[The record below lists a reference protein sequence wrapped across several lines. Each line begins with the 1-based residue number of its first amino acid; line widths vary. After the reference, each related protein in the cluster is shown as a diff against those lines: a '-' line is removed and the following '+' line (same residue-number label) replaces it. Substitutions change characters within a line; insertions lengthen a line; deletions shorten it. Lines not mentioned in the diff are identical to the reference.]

1 MSGKIVLFTTM
12 KNEGPYMLEWVAFHR
27 MLGVDHFLIFTN
39 DCSDGTDEI
48 ARQLETLG
56 WVTHVPNEVA
66 DRVKPQRQMLDRA
79 RVHPVVV
86 DAEWLM
92 CLDVDEFWNI
102 RVGAGGFA
110 DLIAATEDK
119 AGGTVDA
126 ISFAWKLFG
135 SSGNVAFQDA
145 PVTRSFTL
153 CDLDGSFHSRR
164 ASGLKT
170 LFRNNGKFDLYGPH
184 RPKGFD
190 DGTAES
196 IRWADAGGNL
206 FPAGRVGWRAWR
218 GFDHSFGRL
227 HHYSVRSLEAFL
239 VKRDRGRTNHV
250 ATDQAEEYW
259 LDMNANKVAD
269 LSILPR
275 AEAAEPLLQ
284 KLHDDPEL
292 ARLHRAACDWHR
304 DRIEEIKARSD
315 WEAFRQWLQEN
326 LLGAAA
332 LPFSDPVPD
341 GGTEPVSEGQ
351 PAAQEP
357 AEGSDP
363 RSGPATDAAPEPEVA
378 APWLAD
384 LAPGG
389 SGRGFLRKLDNYA
402 LHFSE
407 RSSRHLVISFD
418 NLAEVNN
425 TSISRE
431 SWGRKF
437 FAGQGHAHV
446 GVFARKKAWYR
457 DMEVIDLMADLA
469 AMPSVRGYERIAL
482 VGTSMGGFA
491 ALAFA
496 PLFPGADVVAFNP
509 QTTLDERLVPWEKRY
524 GMGVRQN
531 WDLPFGDGRAAVAT
545 SNRVTVFYDPF
556 HEPDKKHAEMIE
568 GDRVVHLKCWFAN
581 HYCAPMLR
589 KLDLLKPVME
599 TAIAGELDPALFYE
613 WFRARK
619 GLPWHFRALSQ
630 RAEDTGHQASL
641 ERARQCFFSIR
652 RSNQAK
658 AECDAEQQISDV
670 AAQ

>member
-1 MSGKIVLFTTM
+1 MVTAVI
-12 KNEGPYMLEWVAFHR
+12 R
-27 MLGVDHFLIFTN
+27 
-39 DCSDGTDEI
+39 SDM
-48 ARQLETLG
+48 
-56 WVTHVPNEVA
+56 
-66 DRVKPQRQMLDRA
+66 DRARQMLDRA
-79 RVHPVVV
+79 RVHPAAA

-102 RVGAGGFA
+102 RVGAGSFA
-110 DLIAATEDK
+110 DLIDATEQK
-119 AGGTVDA
+119 AGGAVDA

-145 PVTRSFTL
+145 LVTRGFTL
-153 CDLDGSFHSRR
+153 CDLDGLYHSRR

-170 LFRNNGKFDLYGPH
+170 LFRNNGKFGLYGPH

-190 DGTAES
+190 ADAAET
-196 IRWADAGGNL
+196 IRWSDAGGNL
-206 FPAGRVGWRAWR
+206 FPAGRIGWRAWR

-269 LSILPR
+269 LSIL
-275 AEAAEPLLQ
+275 AASDAADQLRQTLL
-284 KLHDDPEL
+284 DDPEL
-292 ARLHRAACDWHR
+292 HRLHRAACDWHQAK
-304 DRIEEIKARSD
+304 IEEIKARPD
-315 WEAFRQWLQEN
+315 WEDFRQWLEEN

-332 LPFSDPVPD
+332 LPPGDAEPD
-341 GGTEPVSEGQ
+341 GVTKTAPREQAALPEPTEQADPET
-351 PAAQEP
+351 EL
-357 AEGSDP
+357 GSDADP
-363 RSGPATDAAPEPEVA
+363 QPEVI

-425 TSISRE
+425 TSIGRE

-437 FAGQGHAHV
+437 FAGQGYAHV

-457 DMEVIDLMADLA
+457 DTEVIDLMTDLA
-469 AMPSVRGYERIAL
+469 AMPSVRDYERIAL

-509 QTTLDERLVPWEKRY
+509 QITLDERLVPWEKRY

-531 WDLPFGDGRAAVAT
+531 WDLPFGDGRAAAAT

-556 HEPDKKHAEMIE
+556 HEPDRKHAEMVT
-568 GDRVVHLKCWFAN
+568 GDRVIHLKCWFAN

-599 TAIAGELDPALFYE
+599 TAIAGELDPGLFYD
-613 WFRARK
+613 WFRARR

-630 RAEDTGHQASL
+630 RAGETGHHALL
-641 ERARQCFFSIR
+641 EPARQRYFSIR
-652 RSNQAK
+652 RNNQAK
-658 AECDAEQQISDV
+658 AEAENDRQMSGV